1 LKFSNNSK
9 GLQVISLSLAE
20 KDLPPSWDIST
31 FISVSDMFLR
41 ANISSNEL
49 IKDSDMGSNESST
62 FPVCKL
68 MASKKDIDQLVAN
81 AIAQFIK

>member
-1 LKFSNNSK
+1 
-9 GLQVISLSLAE
+9 
-20 KDLPPSWDIST
+20 
-31 FISVSDMFLR
+31 MFLR